1 MQQFS
6 ITKNYLKGCAGLLII
21 LLTSIHVYSQVF
33 PVDTLMRNGHRN
45 NRINIAYMADG
56 YQSTE
61 LGTFIT
67 NSTTINN
74 KMFSESPFVQYQN
87 FFNSFTIK
95 VPSTQSGAIH
105 LRTAPDCPPLA
116 SQPIDSPATYFQ
128 STFDQF
134 SIHRLLIPQNS
145 AGINSVLASNLPDYD
160 MAFVVVNS
168 PYYGGSGGSFPTAST
183 EINSAEV
190 AFHEIGHSFGGLADE
205 YWAGD
210 IFAAEKPNMTANNDP
225 ATVKWKNWIGLNG
238 IGIYFIDTAT
248 GGTAWYRPHQGC
260 KMQFLGQPFC
270 SVCTERLIDRI
281 HELVN
286 MPDTILP
293 ASTSFTLSNT
303 NPVDFTVTAV
313 QNNPSTVGVKWYLNG
328 SATPFATNQFNVTVP
343 YDSLNN
349 GSNTVRAEVIDST
362 ALSKSYLPGI
372 GYVNNVTWT
381 VTKLSSL
388 PVVLKTFTGK
398 IDNHM
403 GILNWE
409 VDTPDDLQS
418 FELEKSKDGVSF
430 LSMVNINGQPKKKN
444 YSYTDPDLLVPY
456 SYYRLKVIEKN
467 GASFYGAVIRL
478 QNAFDKFY
486 YKVYQL
492 SDAKRYHLSVRLTN
506 TQKIS
511 MQIFDGN
518 GRRIM
523 RKDFGNVETQLE
535 SDFNLAGK
543 PAGIYHM
550 NLNIDN
556 KNYIIQLLA
565 K

>member
-1 MQQFS
+1 MQQFN

-105 LRTAPDCPPLA
+105 PRTAPDCPPLA

-225 ATVKWKNWIGLNG
+225 ATIKWKNWIGLNG
-238 IGIYFIDTAT
+238 NWNLF
-248 GGTAWYRPHQGC
+248 YRY
-260 KMQFLGQPFC
+260 
-270 SVCTERLIDRI
+270 
-281 HELVN
+281 
-286 MPDTILP
+286 
-293 ASTSFTLSNT
+293 SNRR
-303 NPVDFTVTAV
+303 NC
-313 QNNPSTVGVKWYLNG
+313 
-328 SATPFATNQFNVTVP
+328 
-343 YDSLNN
+343 
-349 GSNTVRAEVIDST
+349 
-362 ALSKSYLPGI
+362 
-372 GYVNNVTWT
+372 
-381 VTKLSSL
+381 
-388 PVVLKTFTGK
+388 
-398 IDNHM
+398 
-403 GILNWE
+403 
-409 VDTPDDLQS
+409 
-418 FELEKSKDGVSF
+418 
-430 LSMVNINGQPKKKN
+430 MV
-444 YSYTDPDLLVPY
+444 
-456 SYYRLKVIEKN
+456 
-467 GASFYGAVIRL
+467 
-478 QNAFDKFY
+478 
-486 YKVYQL
+486 
-492 SDAKRYHLSVRLTN
+492 
-506 TQKIS
+506 
-511 MQIFDGN
+511 
-518 GRRIM
+518 
-523 RKDFGNVETQLE
+523 
-535 SDFNLAGK
+535 
-543 PAGIYHM
+543 
-550 NLNIDN
+550 
-556 KNYIIQLLA
+556 
-565 K
+565 